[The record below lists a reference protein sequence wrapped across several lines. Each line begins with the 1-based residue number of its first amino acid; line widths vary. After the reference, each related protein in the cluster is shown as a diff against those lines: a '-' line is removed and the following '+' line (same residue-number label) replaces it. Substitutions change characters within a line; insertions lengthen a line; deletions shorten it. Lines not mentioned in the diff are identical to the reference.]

1 MTLRPWESM
10 LNAADRALVEGYGY
24 GNCQGVAQRPAV
36 IVVDAT
42 YTFVG
47 DTPEPV
53 TEAIKK
59 RRNACG
65 QQAWDAVAVLQRL
78 LPAARAKGLPI
89 IYTRA
94 GERPDLAKFGA
105 PSLKK
110 ASAPL
115 PPSTRNLRD
124 GNDIV
129 DEIAPEPG
137 DIVIGKAKPSA
148 FFGTPLL
155 SYLVALRVD
164 SLFITGGSTSGC
176 VRASVVDAF
185 SNNYPVTM
193 VADACFDRY
202 EASHAITLFDLGA
215 KYAEVASGEDAVA
228 RIRALPDGVFGA
240 PGA

>member
-1 MTLRPWESM
+1 MTSHPWES
-10 LNAADRALVEGYGY
+10 LLSGNDRKLLDSYGY
-24 GNCQGVAQRPAV
+24 GNCEGVAKRPAV
-36 IVVDAT
+36 LVVDAT

-47 DTPEPV
+47 DKPEPV
-53 TEAIKK
+53 FEAVKK

-65 QQAWDAVAVLQRL
+65 QQAWDAVGVLQRL

-94 GERPDLAKFGA
+94 NERPDLQKFGA

-110 ASAPL
+110 PSAPKA
-115 PPSTRNLRD
+115 PSTANLRD

-155 SYLVALRVD
+155 SYLVALKVD
-164 SLFITGGSTSGC
+164 SLFVTGGSTSGC

-185 SNNYPVTM
+185 SNNYPVTL
-193 VADACFDRY
+193 VSDGCFDRY
-202 EASHAITLFDLGA
+202 DVSQAVTLFDLGA
-215 KYAEVASGEDAVA
+215 KYAEVVTGEQSVA
-228 RIRALPDGVFGA
+228 RIRALPDGLFGA
-240 PGA
+240 GA

>member
-1 MTLRPWESM
+1 MTLRPWESL

-24 GNCQGVAQRPAV
+24 GNCQGAAKRPAV

-94 GERPDLAKFGA
+94 DGRPDLAKFGA

-110 ASAPL
+110 TTIAPPAS
-115 PPSTRNLRD
+115 SRNLRD

-155 SYLVALRVD
+155 SYLVALQVD
-164 SLFITGGSTSGC
+164 SLFITGGATSGC

-202 EASHAITLFDLGA
+202 EISHAVTLFDLGA
-215 KYAEVASGEDAVA
+215 KYAEVIAGEGAIA
-228 RIRALPDGVFGA
+228 RIRDLPNGLFRA
-240 PGA
+240 PG

>member
-1 MTLRPWESM
+1 MSLRPWESL
-10 LNAADRALVEGYGY
+10 LNGADRALVADYGY
-24 GNCQGVAQRPAV
+24 GNCLGVGKRPAV

-47 DTPEPV
+47 DRPEPV

-65 QQAWDAVAVLQRL
+65 QQAWDAVAVLRRL
-78 LPAARAKGLPI
+78 LPAARAKGLPV

-94 GERPDLAKFGA
+94 NERPDLQRLGA

-110 ASAPL
+110 SAVKL
-115 PPSTRNLRD
+115 TSSTHNLRD

-129 DEIAPEPG
+129 DEIAPETG

-155 SYLVALRVD
+155 SYLVALQVD
-164 SLFITGGSTSGC
+164 SLFITGGATSGC

-202 EASHAITLFDLGA
+202 EISHAVTLFDLGA
-215 KYAEVASGEDAVA
+215 KYAEVASGEDAIT
-228 RIRALPDGVFGA
+228 RIKALPDGIFQA
-240 PGA
+240 P